1 MSEFILNWRELLQY
15 RKYAYILSVIVII
28 IGLGGVVWR
37 GGLLY
42 GIDFTGGF
50 QFMFEFSRPVSS
62 SELAQVRNTVQE
74 RLAGTRISTFDVAG
88 EAESQGL
95 MLNVRGAELVETLT
109 GQLAAATSSD
119 DFEAITEEILV
130 DREILAENFRF
141 GEGPPEKLNLEQAS
155 RSDIRS
161 RVQRIVNETISDQI
175 VSLLRQMFGPDEAQ
189 LDLNWA
195 REGDIQQWLIESQA
209 KGFLTEFEN
218 LRDAG
223 ELADLPDLLQQFEIP
238 KEVFETIF
246 TTDPAAE
253 PGLID
258 LNEVEIEAL
267 EEIIYDEFFHGRY
280 GSDAERILEIRNSLG
295 LFTEMSEVL
304 EEAELDGFH
313 EESLLELAGLSPFV
327 LLSSDMVSPAVGAD
341 LITLALLAILISF
354 GGVLA
359 YLYVRF
365 ELTYSLAAI
374 AAIVHDVVLTV
385 GLLTLLGVEF
395 DVPVVAAVLTVIG
408 YSLNDTIVNFDRIRE
423 NKVLMGY
430 KANWYEVINRSI
442 YEVLNRTLVTSITT
456 FIAVLILFLYGGI
469 ALRAFS
475 ITLLIGIIAGTY
487 SSIFISNASLLR
499 LQLSL
504 RDI

>member
-1 MSEFILNWRELLQY
+1 MSEFIVDWRELLKY
-15 RKYAYILSVIVII
+15 RKFAYVFSAFII
-28 IGLGGVVWR
+28 ILGLLGVIWQ

-50 QFMFEFSRPVSS
+50 QVMFEFSRPISS
-62 SELAQVRNTVQE
+62 AELSEVRNTIQE
-74 RLAGTRISTFDVAG
+74 QLENARINTFDVAG
-88 EAESQGL
+88 ERESRGL
-95 MLNVRGAELVETLT
+95 MLTVSGIELVEALT
-109 GQLAAATSSD
+109 TELAAVDS
-119 DFEAITEEILV
+119 EEDLERIGEQYIV
-130 DREILAENFRF
+130 DVESLQENFRL
-141 GEGPPEKLNLEQAS
+141 GEGPPVELNLEQAS

-161 RVQRIVNETISDQI
+161 RVQTIVNET
-175 VSLLRQMFGPDEAQ
+175 VSGQVVQLLRAEFTPPGVEV
-189 LDLNWA
+189 DLNWA
-195 REGDIQQWLIESQA
+195 GAGEIQEWLVESQVR
-209 KGFLTEFEN
+209 GFTVEFEK
-218 LRDAG
+218 LREAG
-223 ELADLPDLLQQFEIP
+223 ELDQLPALLEEFNLPQDEFQSIFTTEIDAP
-238 KEVFETIF
+238 GLINLNEIELESLAEIVEEEFFYGRYGDVASTIVDERNERNLFSDISEVFELSALADF
-246 TTDPAAE
+246 HS
-253 PGLID
+253 
-258 LNEVEIEAL
+258 EAL
-267 EEIIYDEFFHGRY
+267 QEK
-280 GSDAERILEIRNSLG
+280 
-295 LFTEMSEVL
+295 
-304 EEAELDGFH
+304 
-313 EESLLELAGLSPFV
+313 AGLSPFV

-341 LITLALLAILISF
+341 LITLALMAILISF

-374 AAIVHDVVLTV
+374 AAILHDVILTV
-385 GLLTLLGVEF
+385 GLLTLFGVEF

-430 KANWYEVINRSI
+430 KAKWYEVINRSVF
-442 YEVLNRTLVTSITT
+442 EVLNRTLVTSVTT